1 MEKAAS
7 AAFSLFSGA
16 YSSGF
21 TYIKGTRPPM
31 LSEMKLRGAWR
42 KIRAKI
48 GIRSDRV
55 AITSHLPWYV
65 KFGGYGLMMGVAGAV
80 AWYLVDTS
88 YKITGFNREEATAQ
102 IAKLS
107 ADNQQFQREFD
118 LTKIALNARE
128 SQLKIEKSAQSEL
141 AKNLAQIQEEN
152 ASLKEDLAF
161 LRNIMSSGNV
171 PEGLTIAN
179 LKVEADALP
188 NEFRYRMLLTQ
199 GGQRKQDFK
208 GKVQVVAR
216 IQMGTQQ
223 STVSFPTDAE
233 VRSPGGELEFRYYQK
248 VDGRFRI
255 PQGGQLKSIQIR
267 VLGLPG
273 FEVRSQKSVNL

>member
-1 MEKAAS
+1 
-7 AAFSLFSGA
+7 
-16 YSSGF
+16 
-21 TYIKGTRPPM
+21 M

-42 KIRAKI
+42 KIRSKI
-48 GIRSDRV
+48 GIRSERV
-55 AITSHLPWYV
+55 AIKSHSPWYV

-80 AWYLVDTS
+80 AWYLVDNS

-107 ADNQQFQREFD
+107 EDNERLKREFE
-118 LTKIALNARE
+118 LTRALLNERE
-128 SQLKIEKSAQSEL
+128 GQLKIEKSAQSEL
-141 AKNLAQIQEEN
+141 AKNLGQIQEEN
-152 ASLKEDLAF
+152 AGLKEDLAF

-179 LKVEADALP
+179 LKIEADALP

-216 IQMGTQQ
+216 IQTGVQQ
-223 STVSFPTDAE
+223 STVSFPSDLE
-233 VRSPGGELEFRYYQK
+233 VRSQGGELEFRYYQK
-248 VDGRFRI
+248 VDGRFKI
-255 PQGGQLKSIQIR
+255 PQGAQLKSIQVR
-267 VLGLPG
+267 VLALPG
-273 FEVRSQKSVNL
+273 YEVRSQKSVNL